1 MKQTLTAFILAGI
14 LSGCQSGDQ
23 VPGQV
28 AARVGDEYLTREE
41 LSASMPP
48 GLVADDS
55 ILWTRNY
62 LNSWIEQEILYQY
75 AQKSGLTQSGQLKAQ
90 LRETGKRLVVGF
102 LTDSLLNSKVIP
114 LNQDE
119 IRSFYEQ
126 NKEDWVA
133 GQAYYRVSWFSVSE
147 VFDSKLVQTEYKTPE
162 HWAVVTSK
170 YGLKS
175 ERMTDS
181 TGSILTGAELAD
193 LVNPVPVPTSASG
206 RWLIVPGKGKA
217 DQSHVMMVRIH
228 ESVKKGEIMPLAFVI
243 QDIQTRLQVKKRH
256 EFLRQFT
263 DSLRKTELIQ
273 LN

>member
-1 MKQTLTAFILAGI
+1 MKRTLSAFILAGL
-14 LSGCQSGDQ
+14 LSGCQSGEQ
-23 VPGQV
+23 APGQV

-114 LNQDE
+114 LKQEE
-119 IRSFYEQ
+119 IRSFYEE
-126 NKEDWVA
+126 NKGDWVA
-133 GQAYYRVSWFSVSE
+133 GQTYYRVSWFSVAE
-147 VFDSKLVQTEYKTPE
+147 VFDSKLVQTDYKSPGNWTE
-162 HWAVVTSK
+162 VTSK
-170 YGLKS
+170 YGLKT
-175 ERMTDS
+175 EKMTDS
-181 TGSILTGAELAD
+181 TGLILTGAELAD
-193 LVNPVPVPTSASG
+193 LVSPLQVPSSGSG
-206 RWLIVPGKGKA
+206 RWLIIPGKGKT
-217 DQSHVMMVRIH
+217 DQSHVLMVRIH
-228 ESVKKGEIMPLAFVI
+228 EAVKKGEIMPLTFVI